1 MDSTTTLT
9 LVDGV
14 RIIVPDS
21 LNLITTYVL
30 REREDWFEDEI
41 KFLRQFLKPGD
52 RVIDIGANYGVYTLS
67 MAKLVG
73 PAGRVWA
80 FEPASSTAKL
90 LAASIAANDFSQV
103 ELTQNALSREKGGA
117 ELALNENSE
126 LNALVRDNI
135 SGSETETAD
144 VTTLDTCLAAYGWE
158 DIQFLKLDAEG
169 EEENI
174 LRGGL
179 RFFESQS
186 PLVQYKIKAG
196 AQHDMELIRSFAELG
211 YNSYRLVP
219 GLNVLM
225 PFSETGPVDTFLL
238 NLFSCKPDRTAR
250 LADEGFLV
258 TAEAVLHSREAE
270 NTGRKANPDRNQS
283 NSWLPILMN
292 LPYAKACA
300 KLWQE
305 TIAANGNRE
314 VQAALSSYMISRD
327 ASLTAAERFSAL
339 EDSYL
344 LLKSLCESQP
354 TYLRLS
360 SLARVACD
368 YGARELA
375 VKALN
380 ALCNVI
386 FQQRRIDPREPFLA
400 PGERFDS
407 VPPRSD
413 IRSWVA
419 AAALEELERLGHFSS
434 FYTGRSALRRLEV
447 IRDMGFGSAE
457 MNRRLKLVQQRFST
471 GST

>member
-1 MDSTTTLT
+1 MLYDECLGAPADEPGRRFLATYAILGLTEVSGIMDATTTLT

-14 RIIVPDS
+14 RLTVPDS

-30 REREDWFEDEI
+30 REQEDWFEDEI
-41 KFLRQFLKPGD
+41 KFLRHLLKSGD

-73 PAGRVWA
+73 PVGQVWA

-90 LAASIAANDFSQV
+90 LAAGIAANHFSQV
-103 ELTQNALSREKGGA
+103 ELTQNALSREKGRA
-117 ELALNENSE
+117 ELTLNENSE
-126 LNALVRDNI
+126 LNALVHENI
-135 SGSETETAD
+135 SGCKTEIVD
-144 VTTLDTCLAAYGWE
+144 VTTLDTCLAVYGWE

-179 RFFESQS
+179 RFLETES
-186 PLVQYKIKAG
+186 PLVQYEIKAG
-196 AQHDMELIRSFAELG
+196 AQLHLELVRSFTKLG
-211 YNSYRLVP
+211 YDSYRLVP
-219 GLNVLM
+219 GLNILT

-238 NLFSCKPDRTAR
+238 NLFACKPDRAAK
-250 LADEGFLV
+250 LEKDGFLV
-258 TAEAVLHSREAE
+258 TAEAARHSRKIEAE
-270 NTGRKANPDRNQS
+270 GRMTDPDFNQSNDWQS
-283 NSWLPILMN
+283 NSWLTTLMN
-292 LPYAKACA
+292 LPYGKACA

-305 TIAANGNRE
+305 TIAANGNHE
-314 VQAALSSYMISRD
+314 VQVALSTYLKSRD
-327 ASLTAAERFSAL
+327 PSLTAAERYTAL
-339 EDSYL
+339 EKSYSS
-344 LLKSLCESQP
+344 LKALCESQP

-407 VPPRSD
+407 VPPRND
-413 IRSWVA
+413 VRSWIA
-419 AAALEELERLGHFSS
+419 AAALEELERLGHF
-434 FYTGRSALRRLEV
+434 
-447 IRDMGFGSAE
+447 
-457 MNRRLKLVQQRFST
+457 
-471 GST
+471 